1 MEYAALLIIGLILGA
16 VTCFLVMRSKI
27 ADAADRAD
35 ANYKSERATL
45 LSKVEERQ
53 RNVEEAKQEKC
64 LLNDHLAILTREL
77 SLIQSRLA
85 ASEERNNQIA
95 KLEQSLNA
103 RELQASDA
111 TMVVSQLKQQLAVVE
126 TARENERLSA
136 AEKIALVEQAQ
147 EKLSVAF
154 QALSSQALKSNN
166 QAFLELAKTSL
177 ERFQEGA
184 KVDLDQRQKSI
195 DELVKPLKDSLTN
208 VDNKIQDLEKERISA
223 YSGLREQITALATG
237 QTSLQQETQNLVR
250 ALRTPNVRGR
260 WGEIQLKK
268 VVEMAGMVE
277 HCDFVQQESAD
288 TADGKLRPDM
298 VVKLPN
304 NKNIVV
310 DSKAPLQAYLDA
322 LQAPDDLSRQ
332 KHLKDH
338 ARQVRDHLTKLS
350 NKAYW
355 DQFQPTPEFVV
366 LFLPGESFFS
376 AALEQDPSLIE
387 CGVNQRVILATP
399 TTLIALLQAVAYG
412 WKQEKLAENAQ
423 KISELGK
430 EFYDRLRTMVTHF
443 SEIRKGLDKTVD
455 AYNRTVG
462 SLESRVLVS
471 ARKFQE
477 LGATTGEEIIELEV
491 HDRSIRLL
499 NAQELGKV
507 PLMAIASEQPEPGC
521 NLALS

>member
-1 MEYAALLIIGLILGA
+1 MEYAFLFLLVGLA
-16 VTCFLVMRSKI
+16 VGVSACYLVMHGKVS
-27 ADAADRAD
+27 AAADCAVKKFD
-35 ANYKSERATL
+35 SENATL
-45 LSKVEERQ
+45 VSKLEERQ
-53 RNVEEAKQEKC
+53 RNVDEVRNDRNQLNEQVSS
-64 LLNDHLAILTREL
+64 LLRDHA
-77 SLIQSRLA
+77 QVQARLA
-85 ASEERNNQIA
+85 ASEERGSRIGL
-95 KLEQSLNA
+95 LERSLQE
-103 RELQASDA
+103 RELQVKSAA
-111 TMVVSQLKQQLAVVE
+111 EAVSYLKQQLAVVE
-126 TARENERLSA
+126 TAREKEKLSA

-147 EKLSVAF
+147 EKLSSAF
-154 QALSSQALKSNN
+154 QALSSEALKSNN

-184 KVDLDQRQKSI
+184 KVDLEQRHKSI
-195 DELVKPLKDSLTN
+195 DDLVKPLKDSLTN

-223 YSGLREQITALATG
+223 YSGLKEQITALASG
-237 QTSLQQETQNLVR
+237 QTNLQQETQNLVR

-277 HCDFVQQESAD
+277 HCDFTQQQSTD
-288 TADGKLRPDM
+288 TVDGKLRPDM

-304 NKNIVV
+304 QKNIVV

-322 LQAPDDLSRQ
+322 LQAPDDLTRQ
-332 KHLKDH
+332 KFLKDH
-338 ARQVRDHLTKLS
+338 ARQVREHLTKLS

-412 WKQEKLAENAQ
+412 WKQERLAENAQ

-430 EFYDRLRTMVTHF
+430 EFYDRLRTMVGHF
-443 SEIRKGLDKTVD
+443 AEIRKGLDKSVD

-477 LGATTGEEIIELEV
+477 LGATTGEEIIQLEV
-491 HDRSIRLL
+491 QDRSIRLL
-499 NAQELGKV
+499 SAHELGKV
-507 PLMAIASEQPEPGC
+507 PLIA
-521 NLALS
+521 LASDDEHTCSVA